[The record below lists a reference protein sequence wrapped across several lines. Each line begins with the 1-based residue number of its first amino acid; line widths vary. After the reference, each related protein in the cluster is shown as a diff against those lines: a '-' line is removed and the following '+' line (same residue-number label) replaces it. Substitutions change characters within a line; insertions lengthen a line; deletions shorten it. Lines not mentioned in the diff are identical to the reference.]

1 MGRKE
6 MGSKLVTGEEWNWK
20 GGGRTDDIK
29 GNERAKAF
37 LDSLDDTQGNGNG
50 NGEQIIQRGRTRT
63 KHDPQFPHALPR
75 FNVELRKNI
84 PANFRE
90 SLSYHNVQLAA
101 KMQ

>member
-29 GNERAKAF
+29 GNERAKAL

-50 NGEQIIQRGRTRT
+50 NGTGGEQIIEKGHTPT
-63 KHDPQFPHALPR
+63 KHDPRATFHR
-75 FNVELRKNI
+75 LRVKSDQMLS
-84 PANFRE
+84 E
-90 SLSYHNVQLAA
+90 SHKRIDS
-101 KMQ
+101 